1 MKVNVVTRPCMM
13 CGKTSEMVLD
23 FDKVTR
29 WQRGE
34 FVRVVRAQTENDGKM
49 KWKLPKTLE
58 PGDGY
63 QFYIQ
68 SVDVPAVDDI
78 GNNSFTLVEATE
90 E

>member
-34 FVRVVRAQTENDGKM
+34 FVQ
-49 KWKLPKTLE
+49 
-58 PGDGY
+58 
-63 QFYIQ
+63 
-68 SVDVPAVDDI
+68 DVFPELSAAERELLISGTHGPCWD
-78 GNNSFTLVEATE
+78 AM
-90 E
+90 